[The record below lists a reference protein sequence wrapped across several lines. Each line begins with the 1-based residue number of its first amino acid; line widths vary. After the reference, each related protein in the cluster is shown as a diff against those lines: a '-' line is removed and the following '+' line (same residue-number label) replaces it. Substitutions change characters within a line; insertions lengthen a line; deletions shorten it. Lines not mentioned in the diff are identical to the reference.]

1 MTSSQP
7 SAQVWID
14 ALRASE
20 RRFAGLVADL
30 DAAALTQQ
38 SYDTEWTIA
47 QVASHLGSGAQIFGL
62 FMDAGMYDAAMPGIE
77 VLQPIWDLWN
87 GRSPVEQRDF
97 ALTSSEAFTARLES
111 LSPSE
116 RASFLLD
123 LFGTEVDVAG
133 LARMRLAEHA
143 VHTWDIA
150 VALDP
155 AATVSPDAVELLVD
169 ALGQAAAR
177 TGKPSEVPFTVLV
190 TTTEPE
196 RSFVISVADA
206 VSLEPAGSSQSGEAP
221 YDGTLAMPAEALLRL
236 VGGRLDDDHSPVV
249 TQNGTRGLA
258 DLRATFP
265 GY

>member
-7 SAQVWID
+7 SAQIWID

-20 RRFAGLVADL
+20 QRLAGLLAGL
-30 DAAALTQQ
+30 DAEALSQQ
-38 SYDTEWTIA
+38 SYDSEWTIA

-87 GRSPVEQRDF
+87 GRSPVEQRDS
-97 ALTSSEAFTARLES
+97 ALASSEAFTSRLES
-111 LSPSE
+111 LTPDE

-155 AATVSPDAVELLVD
+155 TATVSPDAVALLVD
-169 ALGQAAAR
+169 GLGQVAAR
-177 TGKPSEVPFTVLV
+177 TGKPSEVPFRVLV
-190 TTTEPE
+190 STTDPV

-206 VSLEPAGSSQSGEAP
+206 VSLEPVGHESNEPS
-221 YDGTLAMPAEALLRL
+221 YDGTLALPAEALLRL
-236 VGGRLDDDHSPVV
+236 IGGRLDDDNTPAV
-249 TQNGTRGLA
+249 THTGTRGLA
-258 DLRATFP
+258 DLQATFV